1 MRVMKIPNVAVGAMV
16 LGFAVAGIMAF
27 SVPKTDRRERA

>member
-1 MRVMKIPNVAVGAMV
+1 MKIPNVAVGAMV

-27 SVPKTDRRERA
+27 GFPQNRSS